1 MMMALCLLTTLR
13 GGAAL
18 SRGAW
23 APASARRLGGGR
35 RLRGRVGATVEK
47 VEAAEVDEADKYRD
61 TVLLPSTSFPQR
73 ASAKTKEPEL
83 QKFWAETGVY
93 EDLWRKASGEA
104 FTLHDGPPYANGDL
118 HIGHALNKVLKDF
131 INRYKTLTGRKVRYV
146 PGWDCHGLPIE
157 LKVLQAIGAEN
168 KKIKKK
174 TGTTPPPLTPVELR
188 KRAAGFAKETVDAQR
203 DSFRRYGVWAD
214 WDAPYLTLRPG
225 QERGDSASL
234 QRGSSGRARSRERA
248 RLSRP
253 PREMTARRKNDFLE
267 TDRDGR
273 V

>member
-1 MMMALCLLTTLR
+1 MILPKGKKQQQEEAAKLADARKRFLADLHLRRQLQQLKGTQRLLKADEER
-13 GGAAL
+13 
-18 SRGAW
+18 
-23 APASARRLGGGR
+23 
-35 RLRGRVGATVEK
+35 
-47 VEAAEVDEADKYRD
+47 EAAEKARMEEDEERVANLEKDRKAKEDEADKYRD

-168 KKIKKK
+168 KKIKKI
-174 TGTTPPPLTPVELR
+174 
-188 KRAAGFAKETVDAQR
+188 
-203 DSFRRYGVWAD
+203 
-214 WDAPYLTLRPG
+214 
-225 QERGDSASL
+225 
-234 QRGSSGRARSRERA
+234 GRASCRER
-248 RLSRP
+248 
-253 PREMTARRKNDFLE
+253 
-267 TDRDGR
+267 